1 MQFAG
6 HDTFHIR
13 DGWLHKGL
21 NVVSKNPEI
30 FSDKYAT
37 DTFGVGRNMVDA
49 IRYWL
54 NASGLIENGK
64 VKSTAENAGSK
75 VVFSSLGKLLYRRD
89 RFIEEDLSL
98 WALHFQLA
106 TNQDKATAWFWFFNK
121 LPVTRFDSQIC
132 LNYLVRWIEQTEVK
146 KKPNLTS
153 LQKDI
158 NCLLRT
164 YTKAHGKR
172 RADYSPEDSFECPL
186 ASLQLVDFL
195 EHSDSYKL
203 NFGKRMVPVA
213 AFAYAV
219 LSFMNEKAGRERK
232 LDFRKCYLVK
242 ALPAEYFYYLPKAYW
257 QILMPWLTSIPN
269 NSRSQKQQASIL
281 FVYAIR
287 ISHQFQPLKQVT
299 KGVLCDKEKSAEA
312 RV

>member
-21 NVVSKNPEI
+21 SVVSKNPEI
-30 FSDKYAT
+30 FSDKFAT

-64 VKSTAENAGSK
+64 VKSAAENAGIRI
-75 VVFSSLGKLLYRRD
+75 VFSPLGKLLFKRD

-98 WALHFQLA
+98 WVLHYHLA
-106 TNQDKATAWFWFFNK
+106 TNRDKATTWYWFFNK
-121 LPVTRFDSQIC
+121 LPVTRFDSQMC
-132 LNYLVRWIEQTEVK
+132 LNYLVRWIEQLDAK

-158 NCLLRT
+158 SCLLRT
-164 YTKAHGKR
+164 YTRAHGKR

-186 ASLQLVDFL
+186 SSLQLVDYL

-203 NFGKRMVPVA
+203 NFGKRMIPVA

-219 LSFMNEKAGRERK
+219 LSFLEEKGGKGKEVGFQDLLSGEGSPGRAFLLSSEGLLQNIDAMVDQYPKQFTFAKTAGLNTLRLRDSELTPIGA
-232 LDFRKCYLVK
+232 LDLGY
-242 ALPAEYFYYLPKAYW
+242 
-257 QILMPWLTSIPN
+257 
-269 NSRSQKQQASIL
+269 
-281 FVYAIR
+281 
-287 ISHQFQPLKQVT
+287 
-299 KGVLCDKEKSAEA
+299 KGGAQ
-312 RV
+312 